1 MMKEYILPTK
11 LILKLQNESEPGW
24 TKIMVWLI
32 INVTYQF
39 SSKSGIVFFVG
50 VFVPWTR
57 SKNYEI

>member
-1 MMKEYILPTK
+1 MKEYSLPTK

-50 VFVPWTR
+50 VFVP
-57 SKNYEI
+57 